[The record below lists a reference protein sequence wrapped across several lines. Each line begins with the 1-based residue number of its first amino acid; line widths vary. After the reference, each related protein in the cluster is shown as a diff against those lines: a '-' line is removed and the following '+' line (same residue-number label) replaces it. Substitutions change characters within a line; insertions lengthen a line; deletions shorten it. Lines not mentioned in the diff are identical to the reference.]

1 MPSIGWQEL
10 IIVLIILLVIIG
22 PKRLSE
28 LGRSTGKG
36 ILEFKKSS
44 KDNGEMSA

>member
-22 PKRLSE
+22 PKSLPE

-36 ILEFKKSS
+36 IQEFRKSS
-44 KDNGEMSA
+44 KDNREMSA